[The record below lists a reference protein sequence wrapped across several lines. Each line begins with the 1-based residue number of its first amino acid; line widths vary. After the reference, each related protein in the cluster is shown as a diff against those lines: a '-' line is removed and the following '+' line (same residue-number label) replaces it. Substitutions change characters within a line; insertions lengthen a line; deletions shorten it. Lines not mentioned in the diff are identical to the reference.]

1 METSMLDASDLD
13 YRDVLAAVEAWQPDA
28 ACLAAGDEHALMAVR
43 CFAAGGLSD
52 RQITRRILHRLG
64 VSTEIDTELGVW
76 PYDAACAVARHAAVE
91 GLPLR
96 RIIAVLCELAVSL
109 PGLPIEPNEIVAIA
123 RAAIAEF
130 AT

>member
-1 METSMLDASDLD
+1 MP
-13 YRDVLAAVEAWQPDA
+13 DVLDVAAMPKPLSADR
-28 ACLAAGDEHALMAVR
+28 ACITAGDEYGNLQIR
-43 CFAAGGLSD
+43 CYAAAGLSD
-52 RQITRRILHRLG
+52 QGIERRILHRLG

-76 PYDAACAVARHAAVE
+76 PHDAACAVARHAAVE